1 MAPLQKTLYALNSF
15 DDFLYVFRCLA
26 VHRGAHKQHNLPK
39 TRELAKEFFSIYE
52 IPNET
57 VEMEHLPLVAS
68 YFRQD
73 IAVFGVSDECVFTL
87 WGHFRPEFAEEEEK
101 TEPMMTGVY
110 RGHAFLI
117 KDLEKVTKLF
127 ECAHCNARFT
137 KSCDLSRQAER
148 CTDGPAKIICP
159 WNKVW
164 APKYFYERAFHPRG
178 KYGRAACYLFEAE
191 SKRSGIHIHYQL
203 CGHGSERLIAGHP
216 VDGYHHEKSNSLSV
230 P

>member
-1 MAPLQKTLYALNSF
+1 
-15 DDFLYVFRCLA
+15 
-26 VHRGAHKQHNLPK
+26 
-39 TRELAKEFFSIYE
+39 
-52 IPNET
+52 
-57 VEMEHLPLVAS
+57 
-68 YFRQD
+68 
-73 IAVFGVSDECVFTL
+73 
-87 WGHFRPEFAEEEEK
+87 
-101 TEPMMTGVY
+101 MMTGVY

-191 SKRSGIHIHYQL
+191 SVSIINCVDTEVRGLLPDTRWMGITTKSRTVFQFHSVIFKAVQHAIQIESKY
-203 CGHGSERLIAGHP
+203 CTRRK
-216 VDGYHHEKSNSLSV
+216 EKT
-230 P
+230 

>member
-1 MAPLQKTLYALNSF
+1 M
-15 DDFLYVFRCLA
+15 V
-26 VHRGAHKQHNLPK
+26 
-39 TRELAKEFFSIYE
+39 
-52 IPNET
+52 
-57 VEMEHLPLVAS
+57 
-68 YFRQD
+68 
-73 IAVFGVSDECVFTL
+73 
-87 WGHFRPEFAEEEEK
+87 
-101 TEPMMTGVY
+101 TGVY
-110 RGHAFLI
+110 RGPAFLI

-164 APKYFYERAFHPRG
+164 APKYFYERAFHPRV

-203 CGHGSERLIAGHP
+203 CGHGGERLIAGHP
-216 VDGYHHEKSNSLSV
+216 VDGYHNEKSDSLSV

>member
-1 MAPLQKTLYALNSF
+1 MF
-15 DDFLYVFRCLA
+15 DVGIPEGLPPPIAHSPRTRVPGVGRVCVYFVGTFPPRICE
-26 VHRGAHKQHNLPK
+26 RGAETRTNDDWSLPRTCLFDK
-39 TRELAKEFFSIYE
+39 RSWKGYQ
-52 IPNET
+52 T
-57 VEMEHLPLVAS
+57 VWM
-68 YFRQD
+68 
-73 IAVFGVSDECVFTL
+73 
-87 WGHFRPEFAEEEEK
+87 W
-101 TEPMMTGVY
+101 
-110 RGHAFLI
+110 
-117 KDLEKVTKLF
+117 
-127 ECAHCNARFT
+127 FT

-164 APKYFYERAFHPRG
+164 APKYFYERAFHPRV

-203 CGHGSERLIAGHP
+203 CGHGGKRLIAGHP